1 MRAQLL
7 RGVVIEQL
15 ISRRRL
21 HSTRRRRLLIAE
33 QQVVICNERRLAQGR
48 RLFAPEE
55 VPGLERLPHRRLS
68 DTVEVEVVLS
78 DELEHLRII

>member
-21 HSTRRRRLLIAE
+21 HSTRRGRLLIAE
-33 QQVVICNERRLAQGR
+33 QQMVICNERRLAQR
-48 RLFAPEE
+48 R
-55 VPGLERLPHRRLS
+55 
-68 DTVEVEVVLS
+68 
-78 DELEHLRII
+78 